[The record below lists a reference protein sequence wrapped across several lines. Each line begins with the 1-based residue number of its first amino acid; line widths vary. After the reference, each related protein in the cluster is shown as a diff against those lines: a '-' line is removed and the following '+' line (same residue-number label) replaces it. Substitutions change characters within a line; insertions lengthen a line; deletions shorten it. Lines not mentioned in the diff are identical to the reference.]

1 MGGVTIR
8 PLAAADWPVVS
19 AIYREGIESGDAT
32 FETVVPAWE
41 AWSAARC
48 PDCRLVATED
58 EVVVGFA
65 AVSPAS
71 ARPAYAGVCEVMVYV
86 AGHARGKGVG
96 TELMRAV
103 VRESERAGIW
113 TLQAS
118 IFPENVAS
126 IRAHERTGFR
136 IVGQRERIG
145 RFHDGRWRDTIVLE
159 RRSTAV
165 GID

>member
-1 MGGVTIR
+1 
-8 PLAAADWPVVS
+8 
-19 AIYREGIESGDAT
+19 
-32 FETVVPAWE
+32 
-41 AWSAARC
+41 
-48 PDCRLVATED
+48 VATED

-86 AGHARGKGVG
+86 AGRVRGKGVG
-96 TELMRAV
+96 TALMRAL

-126 IRAHERTGFR
+126 IRVHERTGFR
-136 IVGQRERIG
+136 IVGQRDRIG

-159 RRSTAV
+159 RRSAAV